1 MKKFSRFFLGKNGW
15 KIVHDIQ
22 IPDKCVICMA
32 PHTSNW
38 DFLWGLLFGYA
49 LELHAHFLMK
59 REWFYFPMGLLMK
72 SLGGIPVDRKRKT
85 SLTDT
90 MIFLFKQSSIFRLAI
105 APEGTRQF
113 TKEWKKGFYFI
124 ANKAEVPIV
133 ITFIDYKTKSIG
145 FASVFYPTGD
155 YAKDIPQIQAFYKGI
170 EGKFSDQFYSSPSN

>member
-1 MKKFSRFFLGKNGW
+1 MKKLSRFFLDKNGW
-15 KIVHDIQ
+15 KIVHDIP

-38 DFLWGLLFGYA
+38 DFLWGLLLGYA

-72 SLGGIPVDRKRKT
+72 SLGGVPVDRKRKT

-90 MIFLFKQSSIFRLAI
+90 MILWFEQSSIFRLAI

-124 ANKAEVPIV
+124 ATKAEVPIV
-133 ITFIDYKTKSIG
+133 ITFIDYKTKILG
-145 FASVFYPTGD
+145 FANVFYPTGD
-155 YAKDIPQIQAFYKGI
+155 FAKDISQIQAFYKGI
-170 EGKFSDQFYSSPSN
+170 EGKFSDQFYSSPLN